1 MSENNKDKEICET
14 EFCEM
19 CHFET
24 PIKNILMVVTSAN
37 EFNNKHKTGL
47 WLEEFAIPYLAFIEK
62 GYNVTIASPN
72 GGQAPIDPESENLE
86 NEIKWEKAKKALEKT
101 DKLDSIDYKS
111 FDALVLPGGHGPM
124 LDLYNN
130 NTLGEIIN
138 DFSTKHKLIAAICH
152 GPAGLLSAVKNGI
165 SFVNGKKL
173 TCFTNEEEHYYNKEN
188 LLPYYLED
196 TLKDAGAQF
205 VQCDIGA
212 VNITED
218 GNLIT
223 GQNFQSSEAFAKAII
238 NYLDRT

>member
-62 GYNVTIASPN
+62 GYKVTVASPN

-111 FDALVLPGGHGPM
+111 FDALVLP
-124 LDLYNN
+124 
-130 NTLGEIIN
+130 
-138 DFSTKHKLIAAICH
+138 
-152 GPAGLLSAVKNGI
+152 
-165 SFVNGKKL
+165 
-173 TCFTNEEEHYYNKEN
+173 
-188 LLPYYLED
+188 
-196 TLKDAGAQF
+196 
-205 VQCDIGA
+205 
-212 VNITED
+212 
-218 GNLIT
+218 
-223 GQNFQSSEAFAKAII
+223 
-238 NYLDRT
+238 